1 MQVEAFLA
9 RYPPF
14 DSLALEEIGRVA
26 RSVQIEFFPAG
37 TTILKQAGEPA
48 RFLYVVRTGAVEL
61 LDEGRVLDLLSEGE
75 AFGHPSLL
83 SDLGPTFD
91 VRAHEDT
98 LCYLVDREI
107 AEEVIATHSGLAF
120 LSASLLRRERR
131 AVLAREAEPVRV
143 GLVRVRTLLRRAPV
157 TCAPE
162 ATVREAAE
170 LMAGERISSVL
181 VPMGAE
187 FGIVTDRDLRSR
199 VLAAGK
205 APDALLKEVMS
216 FPVVTASDDAT
227 AEEVLLLMLE
237 HGFHHVPITDAE
249 GRIMGVVSDTDLLG
263 LERTGPFSVRRG
275 IERATTDQGV
285 AAEAARLPD
294 VVVALVEA
302 EVDPVDV
309 GHVIAA
315 TIDAATRQFIDLV
328 VREAGDPPGPWAWL
342 ALGSEAR
349 HEQSLRTDQ
358 DHALVYDPVDGPPDE
373 ADRYFAALA
382 ERVTQGLEAAGVPRC
397 NGGVMATNPPWRRPV
412 AEWTD
417 EFRARLKDPG
427 LGGKAFTSIALDY
440 RRVGG
445 PLDVESTLDGLI
457 RRASHDPGFPRR
469 LAHTAIEFRPPTG
482 FFRDFVVEAK
492 GSHAGTL
499 DVKHGGI
506 TPITNLA
513 RAHAVG
519 AGLTRNRTLRRL
531 RDAVAAGALDAELGA
546 GLEEAFRLLWRVRLE
561 HQAAQVRAGLPPDDA
576 VDPRSLGPLTRRGL
590 KDAFR
595 LIQRAQRALASA
607 MGFRIR

>member
-237 HGFHHVPITDAE
+237 HGFHHVPITGGE
-249 GRIMGVVSDTDLLG
+249 GKIVGVVSDTDLLG
-263 LERTGPFSVRRG
+263 LERTAPFALRRG
-275 IERATTDQGV
+275 IERATTDRGV
-285 AAEAARLPD
+285 VAEAASLPD
-294 VVVALVEA
+294 VTVALVEA

-309 GHVIAA
+309 GHIIAA
-315 TIDAATRQFIDLV
+315 TIDAATRQLIDLV
-328 VREAGDPPGPWAWL
+328 IQEAGDPPGPWAWL
-342 ALGSEAR
+342 ALGSAAR

-358 DHALVYDPVDGPPDE
+358 DHALVYDPIDASPE
-373 ADRYFAALA
+373 QADRYFAALA
-382 ERVTQGLEAAGVPRC
+382 ERVTRGLEAAGVPRC

-427 LGGKAFTSIALDY
+427 LGGKAFTNIALDY
-440 RRVGG
+440 RRVAG
-445 PLDVESTLDGLI
+445 PLDVESTLDDLI
-457 RRASHDPGFPRR
+457 RRASHDPAFPRR
-469 LAHTAIEFRPPTG
+469 LAHTAVEFRPPTG

-519 AGLTRNRTLRRL
+519 AGLTNNRTLRRL
-531 RDAVAAGALDAELGA
+531 RDVVATGALDPELGA

-590 KDAFR
+590 KEAFR

>member
-14 DSLALEEIGRVA
+14 DSLTPEALERVA

-37 TTILKQAGEPA
+37 TTILQQAGEPA
-48 RFLYVVRTGAVEL
+48 RFLYVVRAGAVEL
-61 LDEGRVLDLLSEGE
+61 LDEGRVLDLLGEGE

-83 SDLGPTFD
+83 SHLGPTFD

-98 LCYLVDREI
+98 LCYLVEPEI
-107 AEEVIATHSGLAF
+107 AEEVIGTPSGLAF

-131 AVLAREAEPVRV
+131 AVQAREGESVRI

-170 LMAGERISSVL
+170 LMARERISSVL
-181 VPMGAE
+181 VAMGTE

-237 HGFHHVPITDAE
+237 HGFHHVPITGGE
-249 GRIMGVVSDTDLLG
+249 GKIVGVVSDTDLLG
-263 LERTGPFSVRRG
+263 RERTAPFALRRG
-275 IERATTDQGV
+275 IERATTDRGV
-285 AAEAARLPD
+285 VAEAASLPD
-294 VVVALVEA
+294 VTVALVEA

-315 TIDAATRQFIDLV
+315 TIDAATRQLIDLV
-328 VREAGDPPGPWAWL
+328 IQEAGDPPGPWAWL
-342 ALGSEAR
+342 ALGSAAR

-358 DHALVYDPVDGPPDE
+358 DHALVYDPIDASPE
-373 ADRYFAALA
+373 QADRYFAALA
-382 ERVTQGLEAAGVPRC
+382 ERVTRGLEAAGVPRC

-417 EFRARLKDPG
+417 EFRASLKDPG
-427 LGGKAFTSIALDY
+427 LGGKAFTNIALDY
-440 RRVGG
+440 RRVAG
-445 PLDVESTLDGLI
+445 PLDVESTLDELI
-457 RRASHDPGFPRR
+457 RGASHDPGFPRR

-482 FFRDFVVEAK
+482 FFRDIVVEAK

-519 AGLTRNRTLRRL
+519 AGLTNNRTLRRL
-531 RDAVAAGALDAELGA
+531 RDVVATGALDPELGA

-590 KDAFR
+590 KEAFR